1 MCRYCGHAEDHPIP
15 DFAQLEFNEPL
26 ADWFSELRSNLYM
39 FKNNLLLVL
48 RGLKKD
54 PGFST
59 INLVGLAIGLGS
71 CLLIMLF
78 ITHELSYEKGYD
90 KADNIYRVIMDA
102 TIGGDD
108 TEFAIAPFAALP
120 SFQADIP
127 SVLGGVRVME
137 WDGQVVVDGV
147 NFEEQE
153 ILMADTSYFELFS
166 ADFISGI
173 PETALDQPGSVVIT
187 ASTADKL
194 FGSLDVM
201 GKPLSINDT
210 EMNIS
215 GVVEDPTVASHLYF
229 DYLVSIM
236 NRPAEQR
243 ENLDSRWYNI
253 GMWTYLLMPEG
264 VNTEEVEQ
272 KMADVLEQRA
282 GDVGRQVGI
291 QFIFGLQ
298 PLKDIHLTSQR
309 QAEFGANGN
318 LSYVY
323 AFSIIAIFILLIAC
337 VNFANLS
344 TARSTMRAKEV
355 GVRKAVGANQ
365 TDLVGR
371 FMTESLITVLL
382 SMALAL
388 LFTVASLGWMNSITG
403 KELSMISLVTPA
415 MIGGTAAL
423 LLFCTLIAGAYPA
436 FVLSSLK
443 PVAVLRGQIGG
454 LSSKS
459 ITRRGLVVLQF
470 SVSIILIIGTLI
482 VSDQIEFMKNKP
494 LGFDKEAVAVIQMDT
509 SNDRETWESFRQQLL
524 QQSSITLASFAS
536 GVPGNT
542 GELRLFVPEGRD
554 SSETLASTVTRVD
567 HDFADTYG
575 MELAAGRFYSRDFPS
590 DTSAAFV
597 INQAAAAS
605 FGWDDEE
612 AIGKSLEWRG
622 VQESNVI
629 GVVSDYHYEA
639 VTQEIAPLVI
649 ALSSQ
654 PNRQLTVR
662 FARDAEVSGV
672 DAIRSEWSSFESQR
686 PLDITFVDE
695 DLASRYS
702 EQETAGDLV
711 SIFAILAIFIAAL
724 GLFGL
729 ASFAVQRRTKEIGVR
744 KVLGASS
751 KQIIR
756 LITSEFT
763 SLLLI
768 ANLIAWPVGWYLIST
783 YWMTQFPYSA
793 GMSIVPFVLAG
804 VLSLAVTLG
813 ATSFHSV
820 SAANAN
826 PVDSLRSE

>member
-1 MCRYCGHAEDHPIP
+1 
-15 DFAQLEFNEPL
+15 
-26 ADWFSELRSNLYM
+26 
-39 FKNNLLLVL
+39 
-48 RGLKKD
+48 
-54 PGFST
+54 
-59 INLVGLAIGLGS
+59 
-71 CLLIMLF
+71 
-78 ITHELSYEKGYD
+78 
-90 KADNIYRVIMDA
+90 
-102 TIGGDD
+102 
-108 TEFAIAPFAALP
+108 
-120 SFQADIP
+120 
-127 SVLGGVRVME
+127 
-137 WDGQVVVDGV
+137 
-147 NFEEQE
+147 
-153 ILMADTSYFELFS
+153 
-166 ADFISGI
+166 
-173 PETALDQPGSVVIT
+173 
-187 ASTADKL
+187 
-194 FGSLDVM
+194 
-201 GKPLSINDT
+201 
-210 EMNIS
+210 
-215 GVVEDPTVASHLYF
+215 
-229 DYLVSIM
+229 
-236 NRPAEQR
+236 
-243 ENLDSRWYNI
+243 
-253 GMWTYLLMPEG
+253 
-264 VNTEEVEQ
+264 
-272 KMADVLEQRA
+272 
-282 GDVGRQVGI
+282 
-291 QFIFGLQ
+291 
-298 PLKDIHLTSQR
+298 
-309 QAEFGANGN
+309 
-318 LSYVY
+318 
-323 AFSIIAIFILLIAC
+323 
-337 VNFANLS
+337 
-344 TARSTMRAKEV
+344 
-355 GVRKAVGANQ
+355 
-365 TDLVGR
+365 
-371 FMTESLITVLL
+371 
-382 SMALAL
+382 
-388 LFTVASLGWMNSITG
+388 
-403 KELSMISLVTPA
+403 
-415 MIGGTAAL
+415 
-423 LLFCTLIAGAYPA
+423 
-436 FVLSSLK
+436 
-443 PVAVLRGQIGG
+443 
-454 LSSKS
+454 
-459 ITRRGLVVLQF
+459 
-470 SVSIILIIGTLI
+470 
-482 VSDQIEFMKNKP
+482 
-494 LGFDKEAVAVIQMDT
+494 
-509 SNDRETWESFRQQLL
+509 
-524 QQSSITLASFAS
+524 
-536 GVPGNT
+536 
-542 GELRLFVPEGRD
+542 
-554 SSETLASTVTRVD
+554 
-567 HDFADTYG
+567 